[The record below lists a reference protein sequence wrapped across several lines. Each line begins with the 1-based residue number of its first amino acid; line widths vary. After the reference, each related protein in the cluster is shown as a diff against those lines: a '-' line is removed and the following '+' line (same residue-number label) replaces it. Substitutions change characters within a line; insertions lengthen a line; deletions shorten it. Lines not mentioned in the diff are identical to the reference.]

1 MPPHSEVGNDPFAQI
16 DDVRYR
22 GARRKRSRS
31 ISPDY
36 MRKVGQH
43 SNKSS
48 RSSSVS
54 SEIRVAVLPRSN
66 NNNEKILVQNTPVVV
81 SYKEAPPFLQ
91 FNPFIIR
98 GYRTNLCTITCL
110 KR

>member
-16 DDVRYR
+16 DDAVRYR

-36 MRKVGQH
+36 MRKVGQN

-54 SEIRVAVLPRSN
+54 SEIRVAVLSRP
-66 NNNEKILVQNTPVVV
+66 NNEKILVQNTPVVV

-98 GYRTNLCTITCL
+98 GYRRNLCTITCL